1 MNSKNL
7 ICIFTIYLFSFSV
20 HSLTGPR
27 VASGR
32 ICSLRLLWALL
43 WLSVAKGKWRS
54 GEVEKW
60 RSWERGED
68 SSPLI
73 KGLSTAKSSKCQ
85 ISANYCKH
93 RISFSLHSHYFY
105 LLPDF
110 QPWAGKWWK
119 CSNVAV
125 NYWHQ
130 KPMVEIFCFIKNLQ
144 LTWSLI
150 YFLWTWICSIM
161 QNFPV

>member
-1 MNSKNL
+1 MQKTKKYKRTLNFGETFLEDQRWTVKIL
-7 ICIFTIYLFSFSV
+7 FTFFAFSQFSPLASTHWQAPELPV
-20 HSLTGPR
+20 EGSAVCVCSEHFCDCLWPR
-27 VASGR
+27 G
-32 ICSLRLLWALL
+32 
-43 WLSVAKGKWRS
+43 S

-110 QPWAGKWWK
+110 QPWAGKW
-119 CSNVAV
+119 CRCRNVTV

-130 KPMVEIFCFIKNLQ
+130 NHGLNLLFHQ
-144 LTWSLI
+144 KFYKWH
-150 YFLWTWICSIM
+150 
-161 QNFPV
+161 